1 MFCRYLLLKTMV
13 PSAPQRLLG
22 MSASSLSQVCSWQ
35 KRHPSSY
42 DCFCAQNISR
52 GHCASLATF
61 STSAELLLR
70 TTRTSH
76 HSGTGACQ
84 ENDHRPT
91 VNSGSFNVNYS
102 LARNNFAR
110 ELHTEN
116 NRGKTLRHP
125 LLGRQCTLTDVES
138 TRTLGFSTKAILE
151 ASPSSFQPYLRLI
164 RFDKPIG
171 TMLLLWPCTWSI
183 ALAATPGHLPDPYML
198 AAFGLGA
205 FFMRGAGCIIN
216 DMWDS
221 DYDRKVERTKLRPL
235 ASGEL
240 THFQALV
247 FLASQLSISL
257 GILLQFNT
265 YSILLG
271 AASMI
276 LVVLYPLAKRYTYWP
291 QLMLGFTF
299 NYWALLGW
307 SAVRG
312 VCDWSVCLPLY
323 AAGVMWT
330 LIYDTIYAHQDK
342 HDDMLIGVKSSAL
355 KLGDQTK
362 PVLSVFS
369 AIMIGCLTTT
379 GVMCDQTWPYF
390 AGVGLTAAHLAH
402 QLYTVDLQN
411 ADNCASKFRSNSKLG
426 MVLFLSIVA
435 ANLMRTEASEETDTQ
450 KAVEE
455 APLENISQRPSTD
468 TETEIM

>member
-1 MFCRYLLLKTMV
+1 MFCRHLLLRTML
-13 PSAPQRLLG
+13 PSGAQRLLG
-22 MSASSLSQVCSWQ
+22 LETASVSPLSSLSSQHSCSSDLYVSQ
-35 KRHPSSY
+35 RTLRRLCSPPVTQFSCLGLGVH
-42 DCFCAQNISR
+42 
-52 GHCASLATF
+52 HSLH
-61 STSAELLLR
+61 
-70 TTRTSH
+70 TRTGIQVDFTSCH
-76 HSGTGACQ
+76 KQSKTIHVPANHTLSQ
-84 ENDHRPT
+84 
-91 VNSGSFNVNYS
+91 
-102 LARNNFAR
+102 
-110 ELHTEN
+110 ELHTGSS
-116 NRGKTLRHP
+116 NRCGRSSTTKRHP
-125 LLGRQCTLTDVES
+125 LLGTQCTLSDVQP
-138 TRTLGFSTKAILE
+138 TRFLAFSTKAILE
-151 ASPSSFQPYLRLI
+151 ASPPSFQPYLRLI

-183 ALAATPGHLPDPYML
+183 ALAATPGHLPDARML
-198 AAFGLGA
+198 ALFGAGA

-221 DYDRKVERTKLRPL
+221 DFDKKVERTKLRPL

-257 GILLQFNT
+257 GILLQLNT

-276 LVVLYPLAKRYTYWP
+276 LVVLYPLAKRFTYWP

-299 NYWALLGW
+299 NYGALLGW

-312 VCDWSVCLPLY
+312 ACEWSVCLPLY
-323 AAGVMWT
+323 AAGIMWT

-342 HDDMLIGVKSSAL
+342 YDDMLIGVKSSAL

-362 PVLSVFS
+362 PCLAVFS
-369 AIMIGCLTTT
+369 TVMISCLTAT

-402 QLYTVDLQN
+402 QLYTVDLNN
-411 ADNCASKFRSNSKLG
+411 ADECAAKFRANSKLG
-426 MVLFLSIVA
+426 LVLFLSIVA
-435 ANLMRTEASEETDTQ
+435 ANLLRKETPAGDDAQKTDT
-450 KAVEE
+450 V
-455 APLENISQRPSTD
+455 TD
-468 TETEIM
+468 